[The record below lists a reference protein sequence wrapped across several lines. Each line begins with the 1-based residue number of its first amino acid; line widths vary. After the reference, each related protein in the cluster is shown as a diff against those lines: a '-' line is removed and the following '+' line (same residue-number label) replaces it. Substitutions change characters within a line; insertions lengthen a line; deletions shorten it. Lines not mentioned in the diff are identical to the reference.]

1 MESQDTDLSSLS
13 LWVVLLVYINC
24 FLLTSA
30 SSSLFNT
37 RFTGDQL
44 YKLACRKQN
53 VTRKRLL
60 QAMYRHRASEGWTAA
75 LKLGFWL
82 QVHSLHS
89 SGSQPEPQ
97 IFGNVWGNLAP
108 PESFGSVWKCV
119 WLPRPGILLTPA
131 RERPRMLLNPLQCTE
146 QPPTMK
152 NYMAQ
157 NVNSAKFEKL
167 CSVTL
172 GLGLY
177 M

>member
-44 YKLACRKQN
+44 YKLAC
-53 VTRKRLL
+53 
-60 QAMYRHRASEGWTAA
+60 
-75 LKLGFWL
+75 

-89 SGSQPEPQ
+89 SGSQPEPE

-108 PESFGSVWKCV
+108 PESFGSVWKCF
-119 WLPRPGILLTPA
+119 WLPRPGILLTAA
-131 RERPRMLLNPLQCTE
+131 RDRPGMLLNPLQCTE